1 MNRKNNL
8 ILLIEDNQICQKVTT
23 RQLELLGY
31 SVEVVDAAKPGI
43 ALIKRKV
50 YSVIITDLSLPD
62 LSGEEVIKAVRSG
75 QLSRFTPLI
84 MHTAQETFNEKQY
97 YLELGVD
104 VFLTKPVSSENLKK
118 SIQETIKKYKLKTE

>member
-62 LSGEEVIKAVRSG
+62 LSGEEVIKAVRSS

>member
-8 ILLIEDNQICQKVTT
+8 ILLIEDNQICQKVTK

-62 LSGEEVIKAVRSG
+62 LSGEEVIKAVRSS